1 MSVDVAVEYAKSNR
15 SSCRGCFTT
24 IDKETVRIGKLLSRH
39 ILCTDHTFSLNILL
53 HCSMMPMATIGII

>member
-24 IDKETVRIGKLLSRH
+24 IDKDTVRIGTLLTYYRGLFCVLVIHSPG
-39 ILCTDHTFSLNILL
+39 TFYCIVALY
-53 HCSMMPMATIGII
+53 HPK